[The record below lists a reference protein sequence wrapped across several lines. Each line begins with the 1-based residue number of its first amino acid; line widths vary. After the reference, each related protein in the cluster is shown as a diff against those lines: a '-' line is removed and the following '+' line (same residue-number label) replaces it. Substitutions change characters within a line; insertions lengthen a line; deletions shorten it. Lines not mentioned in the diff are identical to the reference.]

1 MILEDQGSCNPIAHH
16 ELEIDSNKNK
26 VKNNKQLPHQVE
38 INCILRVVN
47 QSAVTL
53 IRLMGLFSY
62 ELGATVA
69 ATLPLLIHIQL
80 SFKEKFPL
88 ISLLRLKKKMSLL
101 KIALIQGV
109 SKHLL

>member
-26 VKNNKQLPHQVE
+26 VRNNKQLSHQVE
-38 INCILRVVN
+38 INCILRTVS
-47 QSAVTL
+47 QSAMTL
-53 IRLMGLFSY
+53 IRLMGLFAY
-62 ELGATVA
+62 DLGAAIA

-88 ISLLRLKKKMSLL
+88 ISLLRLKKK
-101 KIALIQGV
+101 
-109 SKHLL
+109 